1 MDDVVVGPS
10 EARRRWSW
18 GAMTSDRSAVQA
30 RGCWQRVGRSRE
42 GGRRREREA
51 RRAGRGGG
59 GGGAREGEGGAQG
72 GGGL

>member
-51 RRAGRGGG
+51 RRVEREGRGRVKRAG
-59 GGGAREGEGGAQG
+59 
-72 GGGL
+72 